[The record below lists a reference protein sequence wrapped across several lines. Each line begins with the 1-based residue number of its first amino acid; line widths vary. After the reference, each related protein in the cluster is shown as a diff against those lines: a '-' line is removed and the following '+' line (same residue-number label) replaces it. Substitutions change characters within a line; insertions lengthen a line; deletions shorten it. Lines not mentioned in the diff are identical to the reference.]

1 MNKVTINTAVRI
13 QMTCMAATYKPI
25 SRHGANEGNSSLAQA
40 QGPCT
45 TLADGERHVW
55 LSAGGDGVVATWT
68 WKSTDW
74 PCFNVSACVLRRLN
88 GANATMWSRAPS
100 NGLFAA
106 EGSEVRQFDVHQSPV
121 LALGT
126 TRSGIHASGDA
137 NGLLCFWTM
146 EGGRLNVQHACPTPF
161 GKIRHIASHPDGLML
176 ATGSGQ
182 VVVMA
187 DDGKVVSTVQAH
199 ARSAYWAG
207 VHPTKPVTLSTGQDG
222 ELVAHDGQQEVLR
235 MPVHKSAVYRAR
247 ICGKHLWT
255 AGRDHDVKAWD
266 LNSFDAVHKLHMPHT
281 RSVNA
286 LARGGVDGTQVATGG
301 DDRSVKVRHASLDDT
316 HHEMGAPPQD

>member
-1 MNKVTINTAVRI
+1 MGRTKAIQVWRGHQGAVYDL
-13 QMTCMAATYKPI
+13 TW
-25 SRHGANEGNSSLAQA
+25 
-40 QGPCT
+40 
-45 TLADGERHVW
+45 DGERHVW

-68 WKSTDW
+68 PGEEHGSAVFQHAS
-74 PCFNVSACVLRRLN
+74 PFYAVSKW
-88 GANATMWSRAPS
+88 GHATVGGSSDGSM
-100 NGLFAA
+100 FTA

-286 LARGGVDGTQVATGG
+286 LAMGGVDGTQVATGG
-301 DDRSVKVRHASLDDT
+301 DDRSVKVWHASLDDT
-316 HHEMGAPPQD
+316 HH